1 MRENPLAMPRD
12 LEKLAQLHTLIH
24 ARPAFQLGSLKI
36 RLATNI
42 ARTKLLD
49 EPRKQVMLSGLADMR
64 EGDRLSHCDFHPIN
78 VWGELS
84 QPVVID

>member
-24 ARPAFQLGSLKI
+24 PRPAFQLGSLKI